1 MWHRTWPDTRR
12 WLIGF
17 VRLEQ
22 KYCLHNGCC
31 SWRRNS
37 TLLWFSSRFI
47 LSRLMTFC
55 FVILT
60 FLYCFVFVS
69 FDSGYVPFVVIT
81 IRFFP
86 HSWRTTG
93 FLTRVTRRVSRGQK
107 ELPTLSYSVFRDV
120 RVVQSFVLWIV
131 FYRSLFV
138 LLSFYIGH
146 CTVWPSSMYSF
157 SFPL

>member
-1 MWHRTWPDTRR
+1 MTCEWNDSTQTAEKRSCTQNNFSYAIVAWWP
-12 WLIGF
+12 
-17 VRLEQ
+17 RLTITND
-22 KYCLHNGCC
+22 H
-31 SWRRNS
+31 
-37 TLLWFSSRFI
+37 
-47 LSRLMTFC
+47 
-55 FVILT
+55 
-60 FLYCFVFVS
+60 
-69 FDSGYVPFVVIT
+69 GYVPFVVIT

-138 LLSFYIGH
+138 LLSFYMIIVLSDLLL
-146 CTVWPSSMYSF
+146 CTASHFPFSVFKPFTFLTYSSNFDF
-157 SFPL
+157 SI

>member
-1 MWHRTWPDTRR
+1 MLISSHRSDNSSDMWMKWQHTDAEKRSCTQNNFSHAIVAWWP
-12 WLIGF
+12 G
-17 VRLEQ
+17 
-22 KYCLHNGCC
+22 
-31 SWRRNS
+31 
-37 TLLWFSSRFI
+37 
-47 LSRLMTFC
+47 
-55 FVILT
+55 LT
-60 FLYCFVFVS
+60 ITN
-69 FDSGYVPFVVIT
+69 DHGYVPFVVIT